1 MSILKS
7 KTAAIG
13 WIIEPCFI
21 ITLHV
26 KDLELLKAIHGFF
39 KVGSVS
45 IVNGKFAQ
53 YRVRNRQE
61 LPVIIDHFNKYPL
74 HTSKMINFAYFCEIL
89 DLMGSKIHTKV
100 NGFLKLI
107 SLINKLNK
115 PIKNSVLDKLAY
127 LGVLPVVQIELPIL
141 NKNPILNPNWISG
154 FIVGEGCF
162 TYFTRSRVN
171 SKGNRVKDYTIVMEV
186 SQDNKDLFI
195 LNSIKDYFKV
205 GKVYTDTRGVSRFR
219 LTSKDEIINTIVP
232 YFENYPLY
240 GHKALQFSTWI
251 QIVNILAMEQVRTTD
266 RDNKV
271 EKLIKDLSSL

>member
-13 WIIEPCFI
+13 WTIEPCFI

-127 LGVLPVVQIELPIL
+127 LGV
-141 NKNPILNPNWISG
+141 
-154 FIVGEGCF
+154 C
-162 TYFTRSRVN
+162 
-171 SKGNRVKDYTIVMEV
+171 
-186 SQDNKDLFI
+186 
-195 LNSIKDYFKV
+195 
-205 GKVYTDTRGVSRFR
+205 
-219 LTSKDEIINTIVP
+219 
-232 YFENYPLY
+232 PLY
-240 GHKALQFSTWI
+240 KLNCLFLI
-251 QIVNILAMEQVRTTD
+251 RILY
-266 RDNKV
+266 
-271 EKLIKDLSSL
+271 

>member
-13 WIIEPCFI
+13 WTIEPCFI

-39 KVGSVS
+39 KVGSIS

-107 SLINKLNK
+107 SLINKLLRGFRAQKWIIIFLLLLCLSNIW
-115 PIKNSVLDKLAY
+115 PNLFEGLCLSIT
-127 LGVLPVVQIELPIL
+127 PVVSYLNADLHKDKIIL
-141 NKNPILNPNWISG
+141 ENRKKSG
-154 FIVGEGCF
+154 
-162 TYFTRSRVN
+162 
-171 SKGNRVKDYTIVMEV
+171 
-186 SQDNKDLFI
+186 
-195 LNSIKDYFKV
+195 
-205 GKVYTDTRGVSRFR
+205 VYR
-219 LTSKDEIINTIVP
+219 
-232 YFENYPLY
+232 
-240 GHKALQFSTWI
+240 W
-251 QIVNILAMEQVRTTD
+251 
-266 RDNKV
+266 
-271 EKLIKDLSSL
+271 